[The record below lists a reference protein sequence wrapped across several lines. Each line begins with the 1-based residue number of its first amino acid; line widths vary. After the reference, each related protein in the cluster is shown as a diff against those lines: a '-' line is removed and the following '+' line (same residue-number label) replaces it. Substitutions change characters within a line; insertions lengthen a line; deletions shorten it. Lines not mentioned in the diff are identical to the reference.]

1 MKEIGTVAH
10 HTTLKNSYELNQIVN
25 SYLQPVS

>member
-10 HTTLKNSYELNQIVN
+10 CTTLANSYELNQIVN
-25 SYLQPVS
+25 SYLQLVS